1 MRALHAVAAIA
12 AGLLVVMLLRPR
24 MREPLVPDEAT
35 RELQEG
41 AAQEQRIEIVEIE
54 MPSEPESNSAPAAA
68 PPPPPPPPPEPP
80 AVPVARVARSEAH
93 PRGESLLESGTFP
106 RLRATYNRIGF
117 SAYRDAVLEL
127 GGAFFLFDASA
138 RTPVAEVDPR
148 SGAVQSERVRANLS
162 RWPRDVT
169 RHLGET
175 LRLGQERYGPRVSR
189 VILLPPAHLDAALL
203 GALDAYLRTQDI
215 ETRALVRVDVAYELH
230 GGRLHCDVLTL
241 ALRDGTERPVSIEI
255 DLSGGAS

>member
-1 MRALHAVAAIA
+1 MRPLHVVAAIA
-12 AGLLVVMLLRPR
+12 AALLVVLLLSPR
-24 MREPLVPDEAT
+24 MREPLVPDGAT

-41 AAQEQRIEIVEIE
+41 AAQEQRIEIIEIE
-54 MPSEPESNSAPAAA
+54 MLSEPESKSAPAVA
-68 PPPPPPPPPEPP
+68 PPSSPPPPPEPP
-80 AVPVARVARSEAH
+80 AVPVARVAQSEAH

-106 RLRATYNRIGF
+106 RLRATYKRIGF

-127 GGAFFLFDASA
+127 GGGFFLFDASA

-189 VILLPPAHLDAALL
+189 VILLPPVHLDAALL
-203 GALDAYLRTQDI
+203 GALDAHLRAQDI
-215 ETRALVRVDVAYELH
+215 ETRALVRVDVAYELR

-241 ALRDGTERPVSIEI
+241 ALRDGTERPVSLEI

>member
-1 MRALHAVAAIA
+1 MMRALHAVAAIA
-12 AGLLVVMLLRPR
+12 AGLLVVMLLSPR

-35 RELQEG
+35 RELQQG
-41 AAQEQRIEIVEIE
+41 AAQEKRIEIVEIQ
-54 MPSEPESNSAPAAA
+54 MPSEPESKAAPAAA
-68 PPPPPPPPPEPP
+68 PAPAPPPEPP
-80 AVPVARVARSEAH
+80 AVPAVRVAQSEAH
-93 PRGESLLESGTFP
+93 PSGESLLESGTFP

-203 GALDAYLRTQDI
+203 GALDAHLRAQHI
-215 ETRALVRVDVAYELH
+215 ETRALVRVDVAYELR

-241 ALRDGTERPVSIEI
+241 ALRDGTERPVSLEI